1 MIALP
6 AVDLREGACV
16 QLVGGQYENERV
28 RLPDPVAVAEEW
40 RAAGFSELHVIDLD
54 AATGRGSNREVV
66 RRLVA
71 RDIPTQVGGGV
82 RDETAIRELL
92 DLGAARVI
100 VGTRALKDPVWLHQ
114 MAERFPNRLVAAL
127 DVQGRAPV
135 VHGWQEALELDLLEV
150 LGDWSALPLAGIL
163 MTAVHQ
169 EGRLQGP
176 DLELMQSAGTVA
188 RVPLQASGGIRS
200 LDDLRA
206 LSRIGIRASV
216 LGMSLYT
223 QTLDPRLVAEEF
235 GR

>member
-71 RDIPTQVGGGV
+71 RDVPTQVGGGV
-82 RDETAIRELL
+82 RDEAAIRELL

-100 VGTRALKDPVWLHQ
+100 VGTRALKDPVWLRQ

-150 LGDWSALPLAGIL
+150 LGDWSALPLAG
-163 MTAVHQ
+163 
-169 EGRLQGP
+169 
-176 DLELMQSAGTVA
+176 
-188 RVPLQASGGIRS
+188 
-200 LDDLRA
+200 
-206 LSRIGIRASV
+206 
-216 LGMSLYT
+216 
-223 QTLDPRLVAEEF
+223 F
-235 GR
+235 